1 MDNELPEVCH
11 PDDPPLSG
19 ISVGP
24 ISVQGILRELSGNR
38 GSQLVLVN
46 DIVRTVPFITFLRAP
61 LEADNY
67 QSALY
72 SILLKSLYWGS
83 CPVLYRICVHSYS
96 V

>member
-1 MDNELPEVCH
+1 MNCH
-11 PDDPPLSG
+11 PDDPPFSG

-38 GSQLVLVN
+38 SSQLVL

-72 SILLKSLYWGS
+72 SILLKSLLGILS
-83 CPVLYRICVHSYS
+83 SPAVYRICVHSYS